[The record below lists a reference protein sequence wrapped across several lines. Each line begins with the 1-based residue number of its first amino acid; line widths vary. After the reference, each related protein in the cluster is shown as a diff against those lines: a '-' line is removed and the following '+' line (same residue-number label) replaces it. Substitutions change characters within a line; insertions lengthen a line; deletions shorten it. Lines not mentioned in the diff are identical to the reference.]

1 MQPGLTLAIV
11 SHMMSQSRFT
21 TQSTFLL
28 LAGATLIAIALS
40 GCGRAEFA
48 FENGGSFSQTEPPTV
63 CSPFDPANPPSNQN
77 GLAGSIQ
84 YLEASQPRYS
94 SVLDMVS
101 KGKDAGVKLILSQL
115 DVPTVA
121 FTKGFV
127 DSKTGA
133 ALKTSSGDTLIE
145 WFSIDVRSE
154 LLLSDTDSAGFYQ
167 LALLSDDGAVLN
179 IDATLTDAGTLLV
192 DNDGEHPTRMGC
204 ASKGIELKKNISR
217 PIRVKFYQ
225 GPRYHIALTL
235 MWRKVSAENSATD
248 ANCGLTGNDVF
259 WDSTK
264 TPSLA
269 TAKYNELLTRGWKVV
284 PSKNFILP
292 SDVRSNPCVK

>member
-1 MQPGLTLAIV
+1 
-11 SHMMSQSRFT
+11 MSQSQFK

-28 LAGATLIAIALS
+28 LAGATVIAIAMS

-63 CSPFDPANPPSNQN
+63 CSPFNPANPPSNQN
-77 GLAGSIQ
+77 GLAGTIQ
-84 YLEASQPRYS
+84 YLEAAQPRYS

-121 FTKGFV
+121 FTKGFL
-127 DSKTGA
+127 DSKSGSP
-133 ALKTSSGDTLIE
+133 LKTSSGDTLIE
-145 WFSIDVRSE
+145 WFSIDLRSE
-154 LLLSDTDSAGFYQ
+154 LMLSDSDPAGFYQ
-167 LALLSDDGAVLN
+167 LALISDDGSILNVDADLSKDGTVL
-179 IDATLTDAGTLLV
+179 I
-192 DNDGEHPTRMGC
+192 DNDGTHPTRMGC
-204 ASKGIELKKNISR
+204 STKAIELKKNETR

-235 MWRKVSAENSATD
+235 MWRKVDSENASKD
-248 ANCGLTGNDVF
+248 ALCGTSGNDTF

-264 TPSLA
+264 VPSLP
-269 TAKYNELLTRGWKVV
+269 TAKYNELLLRGWKVV

-292 SDVRSNPCVK
+292 GDVRSNPCVK